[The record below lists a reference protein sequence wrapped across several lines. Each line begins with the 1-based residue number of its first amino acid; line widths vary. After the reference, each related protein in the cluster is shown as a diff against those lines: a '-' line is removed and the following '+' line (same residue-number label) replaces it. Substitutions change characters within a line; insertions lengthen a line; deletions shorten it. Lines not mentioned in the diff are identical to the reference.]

1 MRPIRLTLL
10 TVLTTGMLVAGAGA
24 ASAEVTTCINYNP
37 QRPIICVG

>member
-10 TVLTTGMLVAGAGA
+10 TVLTAGMLVASAGA
-24 ASAEVTTCINYNP
+24 ASAEVTTCIYYNP